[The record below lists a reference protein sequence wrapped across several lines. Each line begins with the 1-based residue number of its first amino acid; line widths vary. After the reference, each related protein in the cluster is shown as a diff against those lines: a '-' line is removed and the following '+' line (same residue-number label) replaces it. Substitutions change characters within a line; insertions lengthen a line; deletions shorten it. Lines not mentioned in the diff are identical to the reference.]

1 MLRVFC
7 RYVNGCS
14 SCSPTIK
21 TEGPGR
27 ERERERGSARASQGD
42 WSRTAAKAASLDG
55 YRSVDPFA
63 GRAAMPAGRVPKP
76 ASSTASPVPP
86 AAEGEPS
93 ISITSSN
100 QCVHEAATIFTA
112 WVGGGGAGVRPRFV
126 ASGPKARVRAHPNA
140 GGGYFQSE
148 RCPRE
153 PRKFPLGVY
162 FSPSTN
168 FPATEVPHKSAHREA
183 SGIIP
188 SMQGQAF
195 SLLQGSP
202 EVQLASDKNVW
213 DAIMKNEKVMEFYR
227 TCMST
232 VESSVARE
240 APVADIDSKSL
251 GGEATGRL
259 VIADFVHDVKH
270 KVVETV
276 SNISSFLQE
285 LLGTS
290 AGASS
295 STSTKTSHED
305 DWPSV
310 NFATGATFLSLA
322 IAAILVV
329 LLKRA

>member
-1 MLRVFC
+1 
-7 RYVNGCS
+7 
-14 SCSPTIK
+14 
-21 TEGPGR
+21 
-27 ERERERGSARASQGD
+27 
-42 WSRTAAKAASLDG
+42 
-55 YRSVDPFA
+55 
-63 GRAAMPAGRVPKP
+63 MPAGRVPKP

-153 PRKFPLGVY
+153 VSFV
-162 FSPSTN
+162 SQ
-168 FPATEVPHKSAHREA
+168 VPHKSAHREA

>member
-1 MLRVFC
+1 
-7 RYVNGCS
+7 
-14 SCSPTIK
+14 
-21 TEGPGR
+21 
-27 ERERERGSARASQGD
+27 
-42 WSRTAAKAASLDG
+42 
-55 YRSVDPFA
+55 
-63 GRAAMPAGRVPKP
+63 MPAGRVPKP
-76 ASSTASPVPP
+76 ASLTASPVPP

-93 ISITSSN
+93 MSITSSN

-153 PRKFPLGVY
+153 VSFVSLY

-227 TCMST
+227 TCMS
-232 VESSVARE
+232 S
-240 APVADIDSKSL
+240 DKSL

-259 VIADFVHDVKH
+259 VIADLVHDVKH

-276 SNISSFLQE
+276 CNISSFLQE

-295 STSTKTSHED
+295 STSTK
-305 DWPSV
+305 
-310 NFATGATFLSLA
+310 
-322 IAAILVV
+322 
-329 LLKRA
+329 